1 MRRQTM
7 QLKQSF
13 EEAICIVL
21 LLAAEKKRDR
31 RMNSAEIVEKL
42 GTSQSY
48 IKKILGQLVHA
59 NIISSGAGKN
69 GGFFIN
75 KALEELTLLDVYYA
89 IEGRETMYRPKHIA
103 DRFVSDKHYIREKEA
118 DIVQVFNDA
127 ERAYCEKLSTFKLS
141 NVLDVDGDVMKKV
154 RQP

>member
-1 MRRQTM
+1 M

-21 LLAAEKKRDR
+21 LLAAERAQER
-31 RMNSAEIVEKL
+31 RINSAEIVAKL

-48 IKKILGQLVHA
+48 VKKILGQLVHA
-59 NIISSGAGKN
+59 DIISSGAGKH

-89 IEGRETMYRPKHIA
+89 IEGRDTMYQPKHIA
-103 DRFVSDKHYIREKEA
+103 DRFLSDKHFIREKED
-118 DIVQVFNDA
+118 DIIQIFSDA
-127 ERAYCEKLSTFKLS
+127 EKAYREKLSTYKLS
-141 NVLDVDGDVMKKV
+141 NLQDIDVFKKA
-154 RQP
+154 RQA

>member
-1 MRRQTM
+1 M

-21 LLAAEKKRDR
+21 LLAAEKREAH
-31 RMNSAEIVEKL
+31 RMNSAEIIAKL

-59 NIISSGAGKN
+59 EIISSGAGKN

-89 IEGRETMYRPKHIA
+89 IEGRDTMYQPKHIA
-103 DRFVSDKHYIREKEA
+103 DRLLSDKHFIREKED
-118 DIVQVFNDA
+118 DIIQVFSDA
-127 ERAYCEKLSTFKLS
+127 EKMYREKLSTYKLS
-141 NVLDVDGDVMKKV
+141 NLQDIDLFKKV
-154 RQP
+154 GQA

>member
-1 MRRQTM
+1 M

-21 LLAAEKKRDR
+21 LLAAEKHEAR
-31 RMNSAEIVEKL
+31 RMNSAEIVAKL

-59 NIISSGAGKN
+59 EIISSGAGKN

-75 KALEELTLLDVYYA
+75 KALEDLTLLDVYFA
-89 IEGRETMYRPKHIA
+89 IEGRETMYQPKHIA
-103 DRFVSDKHYIREKEA
+103 DRFLSDKHFIREKED
-118 DIVQVFNDA
+118 DIIQVFSDA
-127 ERAYCEKLSTFKLS
+127 EKAYREKLSKYKLS
-141 NVLDVDGDVMKKV
+141 NLQDIDLFKKV
-154 RQP
+154 GQA